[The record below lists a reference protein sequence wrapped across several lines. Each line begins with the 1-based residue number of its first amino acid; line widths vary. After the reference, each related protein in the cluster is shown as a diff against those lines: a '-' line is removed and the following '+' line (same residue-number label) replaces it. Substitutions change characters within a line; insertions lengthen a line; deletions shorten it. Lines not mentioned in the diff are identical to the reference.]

1 MGQSEIMDEWMG
13 AILTVISAESLPEMV
28 REDRSQSEAR
38 SDVKCGLAML
48 HYRYELDRKSVV

>member
-28 REDRSQSEAR
+28 REDLSQSEAR

-48 HYRYELDRKSVV
+48 HYRYEFIGY